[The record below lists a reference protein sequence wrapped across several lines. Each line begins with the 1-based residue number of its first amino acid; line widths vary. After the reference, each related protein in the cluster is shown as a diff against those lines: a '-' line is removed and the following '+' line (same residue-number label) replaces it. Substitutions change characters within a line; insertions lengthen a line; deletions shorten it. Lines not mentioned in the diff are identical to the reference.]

1 MLAKEADFFSIGTN
15 DLIQY
20 TMAADRGN
28 SDVGYLYSVFKPS
41 VLRAIR
47 HTIKCASDEGINVE
61 MCGEAAANPLMTPLL
76 ISFGLD
82 EFSVSTSAVLKIR
95 GEISHYTKQKADE
108 LTQTVMQMTSSVE
121 IKEYLKEQTQT
132 L

>member
-1 MLAKEADFFSIGTN
+1 M
-15 DLIQY
+15 
-20 TMAADRGN
+20 
-28 SDVGYLYSVFKPS
+28 
-41 VLRAIR
+41 
-47 HTIKCASDEGINVE
+47 E